1 MKKMKLLAT
10 VMAAVLV
17 ALDHI
22 IKAWTLRVLAPVRT
36 IPVIQGLFSLTYVE
50 NRGAAFG
57 IFQGNT
63 RILSIV
69 TGVVMA
75 AALLY
80 VYFGKL
86 KDKSLVWIIMLIV
99 SGGLGNLIDR
109 VFRGFVVDYL
119 DFSALFGFP
128 VFNLADCCVVV
139 GTGLLL
145 IYVIRLEHK
154 EKKQANG
161 ERGSL

>member
-10 VMAAVLV
+10 MMVAVLV

-22 IKAWTLRVLAPVRT
+22 IKAWALRVLAPVRT
-36 IPVIQGLFSLTYVE
+36 IPVIPGLFSLTYVE

-80 VYFGKL
+80 VYFSKL

-139 GTGLLL
+139 GTCLLL
-145 IYVIRLEHK
+145 IYVILLEHK